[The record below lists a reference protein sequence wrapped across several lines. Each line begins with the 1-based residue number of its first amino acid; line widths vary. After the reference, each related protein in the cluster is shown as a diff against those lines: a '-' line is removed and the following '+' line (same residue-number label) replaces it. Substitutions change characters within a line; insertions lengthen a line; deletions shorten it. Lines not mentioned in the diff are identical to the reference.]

1 MSCAAK
7 IAGEIAARG
16 PIPFSRFM
24 EIALYDPECGY
35 YAAERPRIGRS
46 GDYLTSV
53 SAGAAF
59 GRIIALQ
66 LVEMWEVLGSPTRF
80 TLVEQ
85 GANDG
90 SLAADILSAPMP
102 ESFAQALD
110 LHIVEPLT
118 VLRSRQ
124 SARLARWR
132 NRVTWFSSME
142 EMPKFVGTHL
152 SNELVDA
159 LPFEIL
165 RHDGSAWRMQQV
177 MDGNGRFVFCDGSA
191 CPEAGYPV
199 RAPGTLAEY
208 RPTANAWIQSVA
220 ERLDRGFLLLF
231 DYGMPR
237 SALLEES
244 RSQGTHVAICH
255 HRQNENLLEN
265 PGGQDLT
272 AHVDFSALA
281 IAGRAAR
288 LQGVGFTD
296 QHHFLVGAAASLLRA
311 MESARSLPADTT
323 QFLQAFKMLMHPE
336 ALGVRYQAFCMAA
349 GFPVPPQ
356 LSGFASG
363 VRSFEGVLP

>member
-1 MSCAAK
+1 
-7 IAGEIAARG
+7 
-16 PIPFSRFM
+16 M

-35 YAAERPRIGRS
+35 YAAECPRIGRS

-59 GRIIALQ
+59 GHIIALQ
-66 LVEMWEVLGSPTRF
+66 LVEMWELLGRPARF

-90 SLAADILSAPMP
+90 SLAADILSAPLP

-110 LHIVEPLT
+110 LRIVEPLPT
-118 VLRSRQ
+118 LRSRQ
-124 SARLARWR
+124 STRLARWR

-142 EMPKFVGTHL
+142 EMPQFVGAHL

-165 RHDGSAWRMQQV
+165 RHDDSSWRMQQV
-177 MDGNGRFVFCDGSA
+177 VVENGCFAFRDGPA
-191 CPEAGYPV
+191 CPEAGYPA

-208 RPTANAWIQSVA
+208 RPAANAWIQTVV
-220 ERLDRGFLLLF
+220 ERLDRGFLLLL

-237 SALLEES
+237 SVLLEES
-244 RSQGTHVAICH
+244 RSQGTHVALCH

-265 PGGQDLT
+265 PGDQDLT
-272 AHVDFSALA
+272 AHVDFTALA
-281 IAGRAAR
+281 VAGRAAG

-296 QHHFLVGAAASLLRA
+296 QHHFLVGAATPLLRD
-311 MESARSLPADTT
+311 MESAHPPTASAT
-323 QFLQAFKMLMHPE
+323 QFLRAFKMLMHPE
-336 ALGVRYQAFCMAA
+336 ALGTRFQAFCMAA
-349 GFPVPPQ
+349 GFRSPLR
-356 LSGFASG
+356 LSGFVSG
-363 VRSFEGVLP
+363 ARGFGEVFP